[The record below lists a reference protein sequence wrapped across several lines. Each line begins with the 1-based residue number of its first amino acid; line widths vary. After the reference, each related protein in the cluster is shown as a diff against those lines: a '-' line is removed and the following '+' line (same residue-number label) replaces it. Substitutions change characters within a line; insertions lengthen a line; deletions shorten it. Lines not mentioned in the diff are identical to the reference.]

1 MSSAEGAAARDDD
14 VDTGGSARVERDAE
28 RETDYAATDYAAA
41 ADYSREN
48 TLSAMTR
55 ILRQEGPAALF
66 LGLAPRVFRAVL
78 SGALQFSTY
87 ELTKG
92 KTGS

>member
-1 MSSAEGAAARDDD
+1 MSSAEGGAARDDD
-14 VDTGGSARVERDAE
+14 ADTGGSARVDRDAE
-28 RETDYAATDYAAA
+28 RETDYA

-55 ILRQEGPAALF
+55 ILREEGPAALF

-87 ELTKG
+87 EFTKG